1 MKSTCKARTKTDQ
14 NIPLISKVDLRSLSV
29 SKRSVPLNDTWNEIG
44 KEWKHTWL
52 KVLLITE
59 IDYLH
64 LSFSRKIVTS
74 EFCLTNGK
82 LRVLS
87 ISLSSLILL

>member
-1 MKSTCKARTKTDQ
+1 M
-14 NIPLISKVDLRSLSV
+14 VELRSWSV
-29 SKRSVPLNDTWNEIG
+29 SKGSVPLNDTWNEIG

-59 IDYLH
+59 RDSLH
-64 LSFSRKIVTS
+64 LSFSEKILTS

-82 LRVLS
+82 FRLLS
-87 ISLSSLILL
+87 ISLNTLIPL

>member
-1 MKSTCKARTKTDQ
+1 M
-14 NIPLISKVDLRSLSV
+14 VELRSLSV
-29 SKRSVPLNDTWNEIG
+29 CKGLVPLNDTWNEIG

-52 KVLLITE
+52 KVLMITE

-64 LSFSRKIVTS
+64 LSFSKKILMS
-74 EFCLTNGK
+74 KFCMTNGK
-82 LRVLS
+82 LRLLN